1 MSQEKQV
8 NEYKGFSLFND
19 VEDAV
24 LRTFNRARILAN
36 IAEDY
41 TNKHKRISAGGAGLI
56 IGYFDKVPQEDRKSV
71 KEKFAELMKGNGYAL
86 VPQN

>member
-19 VEDAV
+19 VEDES

-41 TNKHKRISAGGAGLI
+41 TNKFKRISAGGAGLI
-56 IGYFDKVPQEDRKSV
+56 IGYFDKIPSIERNSV
-71 KEKFAELMKGNGYAL
+71 KNKFAEIMKGNGYAL
-86 VPQN
+86 VS

>member
-19 VEDAV
+19 VEDGV
-24 LRTFNRARILAN
+24 LRTYNRARILAN

-41 TNKHKRISAGGAGLI
+41 TNKYKRISAGGAGLI
-56 IGYFDKVPQEDRKSV
+56 IGYFSKVPDNERKEV
-71 KEKFAELMKGNGYAL
+71 KEKFADIMKGNGYAL
-86 VPQN
+86 VA

>member
-1 MSQEKQV
+1 MSEKQV

-19 VEDAV
+19 VEDTA
-24 LRTFNRARILAN
+24 LRTFNRARILVN

-56 IGYFDKVPQEDRKSV
+56 IGYFNQVPLAERTVV
-71 KEKFAELMKGNGYAL
+71 KNKFAELMQGNGYAL
-86 VPQN
+86 TA